1 IDQGVA
7 VFQSKRTEMV
17 GRIHEIYRAS
27 HREHE
32 EAKKWFNGGGCS
44 EKAMQL
50 LLDDIQAESV
60 AVVDQPAAQ
69 AHGPGGDGG
78 ETVAMDG
85 AEQQQQQEEAEKVKT
100 LLRVLQRSKAADEI
114 DKFGLDHFSRKELT
128 CRVQIELD
136 TMARSAY
143 LSASGDDELMGDL
156 DKLELKEVSTAA
168 KKQKVTLLRT
178 EPMCDSSVVLK
189 FWGKVV
195 STSVAKLIRHSDV
208 LPLVC
213 ENGPK
218 LWIDGSN
225 VQNPKCVDYCAAWS
239 MKTATQQPAATE
251 TVAPKKKAKKDEK
264 TVTHE
269 FGSVELPVQVTT
281 ASGPKTFKY
290 KVPVLKGVNSEP
302 ALSHVGE
309 CCKPEFTD
317 WGDEDSDAEDG
328 GKQDIG
334 WKAIDADPT

>member
-1 IDQGVA
+1 
-7 VFQSKRTEMV
+7 
-17 GRIHEIYRAS
+17 
-27 HREHE
+27 
-32 EAKKWFNGGGCS
+32 
-44 EKAMQL
+44 MQL

-189 FWGKVV
+189 FWGKATGRGRMGVHA
-195 STSVAKLIRHSDV
+195 T
-208 LPLVC
+208 
-213 ENGPK
+213 
-218 LWIDGSN
+218 
-225 VQNPKCVDYCAAWS
+225 
-239 MKTATQQPAATE
+239 TAT
-251 TVAPKKKAKKDEK
+251 
-264 TVTHE
+264 
-269 FGSVELPVQVTT
+269 
-281 ASGPKTFKY
+281 
-290 KVPVLKGVNSEP
+290 NR
-302 ALSHVGE
+302 
-309 CCKPEFTD
+309 
-317 WGDEDSDAEDG
+317 
-328 GKQDIG
+328 
-334 WKAIDADPT
+334 